1 MDTLSRLA
9 IRRIQII
16 TAQLATDLLAGAYRS
31 AFKGRGMEFE
41 EVREYQPGDEIRTI
55 DWNVTARMNH
65 PYVKLFREE
74 RDLSVILMV
83 DISASMRFGSGERA
97 KSAWIAEIGA
107 VLAFSAI
114 KNNDRVGLILFSD
127 TVEKYVP
134 PRKGTR
140 HVLRLIRELLFAE
153 SSHRASDL
161 AGAFAFLGKVQSR
174 RGICFLL
181 SDFLCPECKHEAT
194 LIAKKH
200 DLIAICLRDPNETQ
214 MLPLGLVQLADLET
228 GKEATLN
235 TSDPELQNSFSERM
249 AAQQKKFETMI
260 KESGAGWISLIT
272 NKPYIHPFRR
282 FFQMRQRRRL

>member
-1 MDTLSRLA
+1 MNTLSHLA

-16 TAQLATDLLAGAYRS
+16 TTQLATDVLAGAYRS

-74 RDLSVILMV
+74 RDLTVILMV
-83 DISASMRFGSGERA
+83 DISASMRFGSAERA
-97 KSAWIAEIGA
+97 KSALVAEIGA

-153 SSHRASDL
+153 PSHRASDL

-181 SDFLCPECKHEAT
+181 SDFLCPECKHDAV

-200 DLIAICLRDPNETQ
+200 DLIAICLRDPKENQ
-214 MLPLGLVQLADLET
+214 ISALGLTKLADLET
-228 GKEATLN
+228 GKEELLD
-235 TSDPELQNSFSERM
+235 TSDAVVQKGFSEAI
-249 AAQQKKFETMI
+249 AAQQKKFETLI
-260 KESGAGWISLIT
+260 KQSGAGWISLVT
-272 NKPYIHPFRR
+272 DKPYVHSFKR